1 MWELWFKI
9 HNSFFTPNK
18 RTYFCTFILLFN
30 FFFFP
35 SFISFCGLRMKD
47 MENTSRAVLPKFY
60 LENLNLEAYE
70 VVASVGSRV
79 FFTTMPK
86 VMVEGFLKEYLNADA
101 VIATELHTAG
111 CYFTGFL
118 SKSGLLVKH
127 SARQGFSLT

>member
-1 MWELWFKI
+1 M
-9 HNSFFTPNK
+9 
-18 RTYFCTFILLFN
+18 
-30 FFFFP
+30 
-35 SFISFCGLRMKD
+35 
-47 MENTSRAVLPKFY
+47 PKFY

-127 SARQGFSLT
+127 SALMDYFGDTKPDLGIGNASLHDQLFVSLCKVSLKLASYFLRL